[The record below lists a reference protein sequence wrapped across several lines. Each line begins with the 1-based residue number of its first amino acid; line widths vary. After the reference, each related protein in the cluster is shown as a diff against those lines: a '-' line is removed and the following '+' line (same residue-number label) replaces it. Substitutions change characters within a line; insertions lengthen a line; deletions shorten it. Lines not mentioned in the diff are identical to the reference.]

1 MSFSKHVLGAAPV
14 LASWAAQ
21 SPVCPP
27 DTRVSVMSVPEP
39 EVFHPDVFVSKFG
52 LRTKF
57 G

>member
-1 MSFSKHVLGAAPV
+1 
-14 LASWAAQ
+14 
-21 SPVCPP
+21 
-27 DTRVSVMSVPEP
+27 MSVPEP